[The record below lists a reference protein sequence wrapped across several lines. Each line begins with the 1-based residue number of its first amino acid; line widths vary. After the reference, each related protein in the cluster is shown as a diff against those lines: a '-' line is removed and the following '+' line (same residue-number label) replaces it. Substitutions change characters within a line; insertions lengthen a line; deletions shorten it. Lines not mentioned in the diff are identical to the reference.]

1 MKQFLFSILTFIALA
16 FGGLAQAADP
26 FTVAGVPVDA
36 TGSSAIEAQTFA
48 IQDGQLRAA
57 QLLIE
62 RLTLSVERASQT
74 LAPIDI
80 DTAAKMIRGLEIAN
94 EKRSS
99 NRYLGDITVAF
110 NPSAVQSYLK
120 QGGLNM
126 ISSQSRERLVLPL
139 VNGQLDVE
147 SPWFTSWS
155 QGGYNHALTPVKAL
169 SAEQA
174 VAITYLAPQI
184 AQADAQTLKQIGAQ
198 FGVQQILV
206 ADQINGFA
214 GTDTRAIDVGLDSG
228 AQESFTI
235 GWNDPASANPNQA
248 IVTRLEDGW
257 KSAAANVAQNAVTMA
272 VSVLYSN
279 HAEWVGLKDA
289 IDSAAQIQG
298 ARLDALSKDGALMTV
313 TYGGDLARLSNELSF
328 KGVEL
333 RNDPKLGVVLARS
346 GRF

>member
-36 TGSSAIEAQTFA
+36 TGSSAIEAQTLA

-57 QLLIE
+57 QLVIE
-62 RLTLSVERASQT
+62 RLTLESERLSKA

-80 DTAAKMIRGLEIAN
+80 ETAAKMIRGLEIAN

-110 NPSAVQSYLK
+110 NPSAVQGYLQ
-120 QGGLNM
+120 QGGLTM
-126 ISSQSRERLVLPL
+126 VSSQSRERLVLPL

-147 SPWFTSWS
+147 GPWFSSWA
-155 QGGYNHALTPVKAL
+155 QGGYNHALTPIKSL

-174 VAITYLAPQI
+174 SALTYLAPQI
-184 AQADAQTLKQIGAQ
+184 AQADEQTLKQIGAQ

-206 ADQINGFA
+206 ANQVVGFA
-214 GTDTRAIDVGLDSG
+214 GTDTNAVDVSLDTG
-228 AQESFTI
+228 QRQSFAVA
-235 GWNDPASANPNQA
+235 WNDPASANPNQA
-248 IVTRLEDGW
+248 IVSRLEDYW

-272 VSVLYSN
+272 VSVLYRDHS
-279 HAEWVGLKDA
+279 EWMRLKDA
-289 IDSAAQIQG
+289 IDGAAQIQG

-333 RNDPKLGVVLARS
+333 RNDPKLGVVLSRS